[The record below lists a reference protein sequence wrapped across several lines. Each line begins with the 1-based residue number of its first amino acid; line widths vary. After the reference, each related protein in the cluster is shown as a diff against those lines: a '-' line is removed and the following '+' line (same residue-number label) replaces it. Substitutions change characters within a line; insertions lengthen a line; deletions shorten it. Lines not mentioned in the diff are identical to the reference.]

1 MSDHDKIYEKLT
13 EISNDLA
20 VLKSTCPNR
29 DAHIQDLEKRVREM
43 KAVQDK
49 AVGIIAFV
57 SIIFGAIGNTILTI
71 IKKGI
76 SSQ

>member
-1 MSDHDKIYEKLT
+1 MSDHEKIYEKLS
-13 EISNDLA
+13 EISNDIA

-29 DAHIQDLEKRVREM
+29 DVHIQDLEKRVREI

-57 SIIFGAIGNTILTI
+57 SIIFGAIGNTILSL

-76 SSQ
+76 SAQ